1 MDEVSQERV
10 DDAWDEGFA
19 HGYSRGKAEN
29 DRLREENN
37 DVILT
42 FLLSK
47 EKADDEIVRLRQVL
61 RQITELSPFKS
72 NTGNASI
79 QYITQM
85 LVKMT
90 ALAHEALKEKE

>member
-1 MDEVSQERV
+1 MGMYR
-10 DDAWDEGFA
+10 
-19 HGYSRGKAEN
+19 HKMP
-29 DRLREENN
+29 DRE
-37 DVILT
+37 
-42 FLLSK
+42 LSK
-47 EKADDEIVRLRQVL
+47 EMTKADYWEVQADMWHQNYKEAVDTIEQLRQVL

-72 NTGNASI
+72 NTGNASL

>member
-1 MDEVSQERV
+1 MGMYR
-10 DDAWDEGFA
+10 
-19 HGYSRGKAEN
+19 HKMP
-29 DRLREENN
+29 DRELSEEM
-37 DVILT
+37 T
-42 FLLSK
+42 
-47 EKADDEIVRLRQVL
+47 KADYWEVQADMWHQNYKEAVDTIEQLRQVL

>member
-1 MDEVSQERV
+1 MKTVEAINLFDE
-10 DDAWDEGFA
+10 
-19 HGYSRGKAEN
+19 YNKLKAEN
-29 DRLREENN
+29 DRLREENY
-37 DVILT
+37 DSTLT

-47 EKADDEIVRLRQVL
+47 EKADDEIARLRKAL

-72 NTGNASI
+72 NTGNASL

>member
-1 MDEVSQERV
+1 MGMYR
-10 DDAWDEGFA
+10 
-19 HGYSRGKAEN
+19 HKMP
-29 DRLREENN
+29 DRELSEEM
-37 DVILT
+37 T
-42 FLLSK
+42 
-47 EKADDEIVRLRQVL
+47 KADYWEVQADMWHQNYKEATDEIIKLRGVL

-85 LVKMT
+85 LVEMT

>member
-1 MDEVSQERV
+1 MKTVEAINLFDE
-10 DDAWDEGFA
+10 
-19 HGYSRGKAEN
+19 YNKLKAEN
-29 DRLREENN
+29 DRLREENY
-37 DVILT
+37 DLTLT

-47 EKADDEIVRLRQVL
+47 EKADDEIVRLRKVL
-61 RQITELSPFKS
+61 RQITELSPFQS
-72 NTGNASI
+72 NTGNASL

>member
-1 MDEVSQERV
+1 MGMYR
-10 DDAWDEGFA
+10 
-19 HGYSRGKAEN
+19 HKMP
-29 DRLREENN
+29 DRELSEEM
-37 DVILT
+37 T
-42 FLLSK
+42 
-47 EKADDEIVRLRQVL
+47 KADYWEVQADMWHQNYKEAVDTIEQLRQVL

-72 NTGNASI
+72 NTGNASL

>member
-1 MDEVSQERV
+1 METVEAISLFDE
-10 DDAWDEGFA
+10 
-19 HGYSRGKAEN
+19 YNKLKAEN
-29 DRLREENN
+29 NRLRE
-37 DVILT
+37 
-42 FLLSK
+42 
-47 EKADDEIVRLRQVL
+47 AL

-72 NTGNASI
+72 NTGNASL